1 MDTKQ
6 AIEQLSERDK
16 QIIKLRFEENKD
28 VNYIAKLFKVNEANM
43 EDLITNILAGLR
55 KRLTK

>member
-16 QIIKLRFEENKD
+16 QIIKLRFEENKT
-28 VNYIAKLFKVNEANM
+28 VPEIAKILKINVPNT

-55 KRLTK
+55 ARLTK